1 MHSSG
6 GGAAAR
12 RYMTALTALC
22 LVVVLAVTGQQLGQT
37 GWAAFISRPDGVG
50 ASESDVETAADVTD
64 PADVVV
70 DATPTPTCEG
80 TPRRPLPDLVP
91 RRRRPLPGTRIV
103 SPHRRTERNPHHKEY
118 RHEQDHPRHRHR
130 QRRWRHHPR
139 RGRAEHQPG
148 VRAGGLAHQTT
159 EQQSP
164 DPGVDQQAPAPS
176 DTTPDGCEHGPR
188 HRRGPNL
195 EVAADAIGIDVSDLH
210 DALLGGATIAQVAN
224 DNGVD
229 PQAVIDALVSDVQS
243 HLATEV
249 DEGNLTQDQADQ
261 RLADATARI
270 TDTVENG
277 RPERPAGERPGHP
290 ADADTTQS

>member
-1 MHSSG
+1 
-6 GGAAAR
+6 
-12 RYMTALTALC
+12 MTALTALC

-64 PADVVV
+64 PADAVV

-103 SPHRRTERNPHHKEY
+103 FLTAEPSGTPTTRSTEMNRFTRGIAIASVAGATILGGVGLSTSLASAQEDSPT
-118 RHEQDHPRHRHR
+118 
-130 QRRWRHHPR
+130 
-139 RGRAEHQPG
+139 
-148 VRAGGLAHQTT
+148 TT

-229 PQAVIDALVSDVQS
+229 PQTVIDALVSDVQS